1 MRIRDIWPVVVVSL
15 VLPPVGMSGDELPAG
30 IVGVWDTGDG
40 AHVEIYQRDGKYHG
54 KFVHFYDEPPA
65 GGVDAKNPNPALRG
79 RSLVGTDFIL
89 NFDFV
94 DNKWK
99 NGRIYNPE
107 NGKQYKADLELT
119 DGVLHVR
126 GWVLF
131 RLLGRTVRW
140 VRLDKAT
147 SQQFKDVPRRSVS
160 FSQLVRRLVATHTGC
175 ST

>member
-1 MRIRDIWPVVVVSL
+1 M
-15 VLPPVGMSGDELPAG
+15 
-30 IVGVWDTGDG
+30 
-40 AHVEIYQRDGKYHG
+40 
-54 KFVHFYDEPPA
+54 
-65 GGVDAKNPNPALRG
+65 
-79 RSLVGTDFIL
+79 
-89 NFDFV
+89 

-107 NGKQYKADLELT
+107 NGKQYKADLELA

-147 SQQFKDVPRRSVS
+147 SQQFKYVPRRSVS

>member
-1 MRIRDIWPVVVVSL
+1 MRIRDIWTVVVVAL
-15 VLPPVGMSGDELPAG
+15 VLTLVGMNGDELPGG

-40 AHVEIYQRDGKYHG
+40 AHVEIYQRGGKYHG
-54 KFVHFYDEPPA
+54 KFVRFYDEPPA

-79 RSLVGTDFIL
+79 RPLIGTDFIR

-131 RLLGRTVRW
+131 RLLGRTVTW
-140 VRLDKAT
+140 IRLDKTT
-147 SQQFKDVPRRSVS
+147 SHRFEDVPLRPVP
-160 FSQLVRRLVATHTGC
+160 FGQLAQRLATYAGC

>member
-1 MRIRDIWPVVVVSL
+1 MRIRDIWTVVMVAL
-15 VLPPVGMSGDELPAG
+15 VLAPVGMSGDELPAG

-54 KFVHFYDEPPA
+54 KFVRFYDEPPA
-65 GGVDAKNPNPALRG
+65 DGVDAKNPNPALRG
-79 RSLVGTDFIL
+79 RPLIGTDFIR

-107 NGKQYKADLELT
+107 NGKQYRADLELT

-131 RLLGRTVRW
+131 RLLGRTVTW
-140 VRLDKAT
+140 IRLDKTT
-147 SQQFKDVPRRSVS
+147 SDRFEDVPLRSIS
-160 FSQLVRRLVATHTGC
+160 IGRLVQRLATYAGC